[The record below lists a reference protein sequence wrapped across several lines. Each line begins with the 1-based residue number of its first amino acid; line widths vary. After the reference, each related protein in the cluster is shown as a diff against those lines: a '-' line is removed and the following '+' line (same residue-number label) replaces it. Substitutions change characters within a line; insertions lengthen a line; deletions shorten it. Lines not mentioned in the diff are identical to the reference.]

1 MITNGKKPIGER
13 VKRSDDHQRYLR
25 AKEDPDHHDQ
35 HQCCAL
41 GVALANLQKNPV
53 ISVFCIK
60 VVPCKLVDYSQ
71 GVGKYFL
78 VNLVI

>member
-1 MITNGKKPIGER
+1 MIANDKKPIGER

-41 GVALANLQKNPV
+41 GVALANLQKNSDLRSRLCPV
-53 ISVFCIK
+53 SWLIILKELENICW
-60 VVPCKLVDYSQ
+60 
-71 GVGKYFL
+71 
-78 VNLVI
+78 